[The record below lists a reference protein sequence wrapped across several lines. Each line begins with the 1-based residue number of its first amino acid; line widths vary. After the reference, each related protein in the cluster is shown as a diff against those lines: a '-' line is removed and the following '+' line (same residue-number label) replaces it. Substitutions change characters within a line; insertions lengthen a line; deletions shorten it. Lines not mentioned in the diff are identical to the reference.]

1 MGPGGPSFLKGP
13 DSAQLLPRHIGPREA
28 GASLHLEG
36 DKHHHPLPV
45 EALMAAGAPRG
56 AKKGMPFVGSLI
68 FLEKKKIPPPSLMES
83 SLCLP
88 LRKPMGFLLGDSDAV
103 GRLTFYFL
111 QQRKRFADVSIISN
125 KLLSTPLALMVTL
138 S

>member
-68 FLEKKKIPPPSLMES
+68 FLEKKKTLAFTNQPVINL
-83 SLCLP
+83 LLTICLIE
-88 LRKPMGFLLGDSDAV
+88 LVSD
-103 GRLTFYFL
+103 
-111 QQRKRFADVSIISN
+111 
-125 KLLSTPLALMVTL
+125 
-138 S
+138 